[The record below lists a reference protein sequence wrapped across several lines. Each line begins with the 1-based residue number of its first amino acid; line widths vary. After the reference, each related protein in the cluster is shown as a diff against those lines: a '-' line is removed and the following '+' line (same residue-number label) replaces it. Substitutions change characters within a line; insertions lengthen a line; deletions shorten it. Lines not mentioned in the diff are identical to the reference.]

1 MCLPLWRLALTPAL
15 IILGIVAA
23 LFGGESASAAETEK
37 ELREEVMFNF
47 NRFADWRDAIRKKY
61 LVYGV
66 GELTRESRGEFE
78 YRNYLRGFRVQQN
91 KPPFDY
97 SAFCRVMEQKT
108 GRIDDAEWHEIVRRP
123 KGLLRRLRTDPR
135 PDNYVGKEIPRE
147 HDGSGLRRDPTP
159 FDPLEYIYGYAV
171 SVASPEALR
180 NSMEVQFFR
189 RSRLISVERLSNGD
203 LRSKF
208 VNRKNSNSITEV
220 IQSGKFDGMPTRV
233 RTMTNNP
240 GMSGP
245 SFSEVST
252 DWEFQSKGLLPL
264 RISSAFGREGGSNS
278 VVQVVF
284 KLQWFIGDDVPDSMF
299 APDAAD
305 YRTRLEDFFDLKFS
319 LGGPNRTIIPG
330 DPITLPNDLYMD
342 KPDKK

>member
-208 VNRKNSNSITEV
+208 VNRKNSNSMTEV
-220 IQSGKFDGMPTRV
+220 IQSEKFDGMPIRISKLISEP
-233 RTMTNNP
+233 NNP
-240 GMSGP
+240 RKY
-245 SFSEVST
+245 FSEVST
-252 DWEFQSKGLLPL
+252 DWKVHSKGLVPH
-264 RISSAFGREGGSNS
+264 RIN
-278 VVQVVF
+278 
-284 KLQWFIGDDVPDSMF
+284 
-299 APDAAD
+299 AA
-305 YRTRLEDFFDLKFS
+305 YGNE
-319 LGGPNRTIIPG
+319 GPNGNTNQIERWP
-330 DPITLPNDLYMD
+330 
-342 KPDKK
+342 